1 MLIVDSN
8 ASDSLMFKSAI
19 RIVVRIINSEKRPN
33 LLSREIRK
41 NLVIIYQ
48 ILKLVMTQLRHWR
61 MRGPMGQ
68 N

>member
-48 ILKLVMTQLRHWR
+48 ILKLVMTQLCHWR